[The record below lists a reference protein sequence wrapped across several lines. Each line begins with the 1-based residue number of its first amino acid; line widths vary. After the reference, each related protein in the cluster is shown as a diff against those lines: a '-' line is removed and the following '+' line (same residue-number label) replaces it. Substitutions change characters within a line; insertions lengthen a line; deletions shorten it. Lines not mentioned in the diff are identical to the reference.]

1 VDFNE
6 TFAPVAKFASIR
18 AVLALAAFYDLELH
32 QMDVKTAFLNGDLE
46 EEIYMQQP
54 DGFVVNGKENL
65 VCKLNKSLYGLK
77 QASRAWYQKMDQ
89 VLLSIQFKRLQTD
102 ACVYV
107 LRDGDLMM
115 FVALYVDD
123 LLLLSNSSA
132 RLSVL
137 KQDLAKKFEMKDM
150 GEAHFILGIEI
161 ERNRSTR
168 TLCLSQKS

>member
-1 VDFNE
+1 
-6 TFAPVAKFASIR
+6 
-18 AVLALAAFYDLELH
+18 
-32 QMDVKTAFLNGDLE
+32 
-46 EEIYMQQP
+46 
-54 DGFVVNGKENL
+54 
-65 VCKLNKSLYGLK
+65 
-77 QASRAWYQKMDQ
+77 MDQ
-89 VLLSIQFKRLQTD
+89 ALLSIHFRRLQTD

-107 LRDGDLMM
+107 LQDGDLMM

-132 RLSVL
+132 RLSIL

-168 TLCLSQKS
+168 ALCLSQKSYVKKVLERFGMNDSKPIATPLDSGVKLSMKETRA